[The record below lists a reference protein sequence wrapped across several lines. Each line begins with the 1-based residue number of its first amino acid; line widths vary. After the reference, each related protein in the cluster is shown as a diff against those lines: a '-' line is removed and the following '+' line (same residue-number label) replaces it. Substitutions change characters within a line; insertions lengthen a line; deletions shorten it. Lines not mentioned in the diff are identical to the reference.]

1 MINPETEYRSFS
13 YIQCQ
18 ELWRR
23 WRQGESIVTIG
34 RALGK
39 EPPTVRY
46 FLSIHGGITPV
57 PRRRANNALT
67 LNERETISRGLS
79 AKQSMRSLAKQ
90 LQRSPSTISREVN
103 RNGGYEH
110 YRAVKADQT
119 AWQLARRPKPCK
131 LKTEKQLCNTVTD
144 KLALNWSPQ
153 QIAGWL
159 KRTYPKRPQM
169 QVSHETIYR
178 SLYIQ
183 ARGALKKELTQHLR
197 RKRLFRRAKVAKEEN
212 RGKIPNLISISERPH
227 EIEDRAVPGHWEGD
241 LIMGTNSSCI
251 ATLVERHSRYVMLAK
266 VDNKSTN
273 EVVGALIKQA
283 KKLPKKLYLSLT
295 WDRGSELKSHQR
307 FTLATDV
314 DVYFCDPSSPWQR
327 GSNENTNGLL
337 RQYFPKKTNLAEHT
351 QHELDRV
358 ARELNE
364 RPRKTLDYQNPA
376 ACFEVCVASTN

>member
-1 MINPETEYRSFS
+1 MTHSETRCPNFS
-13 YIQCQ
+13 DIQRKEVWQ
-18 ELWRR
+18 R
-23 WRQGESIVTIG
+23 WRQGDSIASIG
-34 RALGK
+34 RTLGK
-39 EPPTVRY
+39 DPSTVRY
-46 FLSIHGGITPV
+46 FLSVYGGIAPV
-57 PRRRANNALT
+57 PRCRSNIALT
-67 LNERETISRGLS
+67 LNERESISRGIS
-79 AKQSMRSLAKQ
+79 AKQSLRSLAKQ
-90 LQRSPSTISREVN
+90 LRRSPSTISREVN

-110 YRAVKADQT
+110 YRAVNADQA

-131 LKTEKQLCNTVTD
+131 LKTEKQLYKRVTD

-159 KRTYPKRPQM
+159 KTTYPKRPQM

-183 ARGALKKELTQHLR
+183 ARGTLKKELTQHLR
-197 RKRLFRRAKVAKEEN
+197 RKRLFRRAKVVKEEK
-212 RGKIPNLISISERPH
+212 RGQIPNIVSISERPP

-266 VDNKSTN
+266 VENKSTD

-283 KKLPKKLYLSLT
+283 KNLPKELYLSLT
-295 WDRGSELKSHQR
+295 WDRGSELKSHER

-337 RQYFPKKTNLAEHT
+337 RQYFPKKTNLAVHT

-364 RPRKTLDYQNPA
+364 RPRKTLGYETPA
-376 ACFEVCVASTN
+376 ARFDACVASTR

>member
-1 MINPETEYRSFS
+1 MTNSDTTFRSFS
-13 YIQCQ
+13 YIQR
-18 ELWRR
+18 EDLWQR
-23 WRQGESIVTIG
+23 WRQGESMVTIG

-39 EPPTVRY
+39 DPTIVRY
-46 FLSIHGGITPV
+46 FLSIHGGIAPV
-57 PRRRANNALT
+57 PRSRSNIALT

-90 LQRSPSTISREVN
+90 LQRSPSTISREVS

-110 YRAVKADQT
+110 YRAVKADQI

-131 LKTEKQLCNTVTD
+131 LEIEKRLCNKVTD

-159 KRTYPKRPQM
+159 KRTYPKRLQM
-169 QVSHETIYR
+169 QISHETIYR

-183 ARGALKKELTQHLR
+183 SRGALKKELTQHLR
-197 RKRLFRRAKVAKEEN
+197 RKRLFRRAKVAKEEK
-212 RGKIPNLISISERPH
+212 RGKIPNLVSISERPP
-227 EIEDRAVPGHWEGD
+227 EVEDRAVPGHWEGD

-266 VDNKSTN
+266 VDNKSTD

-283 KKLPKKLYLSLT
+283 KNLPKELYISLT

-307 FTLATDV
+307 FTLATDI

-337 RQYFPKKTNLAEHT
+337 RQYFPKKTNLAVHT
-351 QHELDRV
+351 QQELDRV

-364 RPRKTLDYQNPA
+364 RPRETLGYETPA
-376 ACFEVCVASTN
+376 ARFDACVATTS

>member
-1 MINPETEYRSFS
+1 MINLESACPS
-13 YIQCQ
+13 YSSIHRQ

-23 WRQGESIVTIG
+23 WRQGESIVKIARAIG
-34 RALGK
+34 K
-39 EPPTVRY
+39 KSPSVRY
-46 FLSIHGGITPV
+46 FLSIHGGITPA
-57 PRRRANNALT
+57 PRRRANVALT
-67 LNERETISRGLS
+67 LSERETISRGLS

-103 RNGGYEH
+103 RNGGSEH

-131 LKTEKQLCNTVTD
+131 LKTGNQLCDTVTD
-144 KLALNWSPQ
+144 KLSLDWSPQ
-153 QIAGWL
+153 QISGWL

-197 RKRLFRRAKVAKEEN
+197 RSRLFRRAKVAKEEK
-212 RGKIPNLISISERPH
+212 RGKIPNLISIRERPP
-227 EIEDRAVPGHWEGD
+227 EVEDRALPGHWEGD

-266 VDNKSTN
+266 VDDKSTN
-273 EVVGALIKQA
+273 EVVGALIEQA
-283 KKLPKKLYLSLT
+283 KKLPKELYISLT

-314 DVYFCDPSSPWQR
+314 AVYFCDPSSPWQR

-337 RQYFPKKTNLAEHT
+337 RQYFPKKTNLAIHT
-351 QHELDRV
+351 QNELDRV
-358 ARELNE
+358 ARQLNE
-364 RPRKTLDYQNPA
+364 RPRETLGYETPA
-376 ACFEVCVASTN
+376 ERFEACVASIR

>member
-1 MINPETEYRSFS
+1 MTYSENTCPSFS
-13 YIQCQ
+13 VIQRQ
-18 ELWRR
+18 ELWQR
-23 WRQGESIVTIG
+23 WRQGESIAAIARV
-34 RALGK
+34 LGK
-39 EPPTVRY
+39 QAPSVRY

-57 PRRRANNALT
+57 PRCRANITLT

-79 AKQSMRSLAKQ
+79 ARQSIRSLAKQ
-90 LQRSPSTISREVN
+90 LRRSPSTISREVN
-103 RNGGYEH
+103 RNGGYEN
-110 YRAVKADQT
+110 YRAVNADQA

-131 LKTEKQLCNTVTD
+131 LKTEKQLCKRVTD

-159 KRTYPKRPQM
+159 KLTYPKSPQM

-197 RKRLFRRAKVAKEEN
+197 RKRLFRRAKVAKEEK
-212 RGKIPNLISISERPH
+212 RGQIPNIVSISERPP
-227 EIEDRAVPGHWEGD
+227 EVEDRAVPGHWEGD

-266 VDNKSTN
+266 VENKSTD
-273 EVVGALIKQA
+273 EVIRALIKQA
-283 KKLPKKLYLSLT
+283 KNLPKELYMSLT
-295 WDRGSELKSHQR
+295 WDRGSELKSHES

-337 RQYFPKKTNLAEHT
+337 RQYFPKKTNLAVHT

-364 RPRKTLDYQNPA
+364 RPRKTLGYETPA
-376 ACFEVCVASTN
+376 ARFEACVASTS